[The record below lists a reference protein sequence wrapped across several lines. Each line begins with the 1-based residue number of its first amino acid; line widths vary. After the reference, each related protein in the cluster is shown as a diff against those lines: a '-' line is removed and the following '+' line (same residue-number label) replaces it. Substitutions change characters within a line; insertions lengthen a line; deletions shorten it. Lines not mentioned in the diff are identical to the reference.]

1 MASWAYVDGK
11 VVSAE
16 QAMVPVS
23 DRGFLFG
30 DGVYEVVRTYGRR
43 PFLFE
48 RHLDRLR
55 ASADAVRLSLDDLP
69 PVDGVVDDLVQRSDA
84 GESYIRIMVTRGSG
98 PPDINPDLALDPRL
112 VVIVRPLDVP
122 NASDYQQGIGVAVV
136 HVCRSP
142 RAALD
147 PAIKSGN
154 YLNNIL
160 ALMEAHDRG
169 ARDAFMLNPDGEVTE
184 ATTANIFLVK
194 DGRVST
200 PWLQS
205 GLLAG
210 ITRGFLIEQAKAGRV
225 PIEERKV
232 VRDDLFAA
240 DELFITST
248 KRGVMPVTTLDGK
261 NVGSGKP
268 GDLTRE
274 MARFYDL
281 GVRDWLKGPGAPR
294 AR

>member
-1 MASWAYVDGK
+1 MTSWAYVDGK
-11 VVSAE
+11 VVPAD
-16 QAMVPVS
+16 QAMVPIS

-30 DGVYEVVRTYGRR
+30 DGVYEVVRTYARR
-43 PFLFE
+43 PFLIE

-55 ASADAVRLSLDDLP
+55 ASADALRLSLEGLP
-69 PVDGVVDDLVQRSDA
+69 PIDAVVNDLVRRSDA
-84 GESYIRIMVTRGSG
+84 GECYIRIMVTRGSS
-98 PPDINPDLALDPRL
+98 PFDINPDLAREPRL
-112 VVIVRPLDVP
+112 AIIVRPLDMP
-122 NASDYQQGIGVAVV
+122 NAVDYQQGIAVALV

-142 RAALD
+142 RTALD

-194 DGRVST
+194 DGRVAT

-210 ITRGFLIEQAKAGRV
+210 ITRGFLIEQAGARGMT
-225 PIEERKV
+225 IAERKV
-232 VRDDLFAA
+232 VRDDLLAA
-240 DELFITST
+240 DELLITST

-261 NVGSGKP
+261 PVGSGKP
-268 GDLTRE
+268 GEVTRE
-274 MARFYDL
+274 LAKFYDL
-281 GVRDWLKGPGAPR
+281 GVKDWMQRTGPPR
-294 AR
+294 TG